1 MVKGGGGGG
10 GERLYNTRLHCQFK
24 EPAFKLFFRLVVA
37 DIIVSMQIKRL
48 RVLC

>member
-1 MVKGGGGGG
+1 MGVGGGG
-10 GERLYNTRLHCQFK
+10 YNTRLHCQFK
-24 EPAFKLFFRLVVA
+24 EPAFKLFFRLVLA